1 MDKYLNRAKELE
13 SQLKTDRRYIH
24 QNAEAGMC
32 LPNTTA
38 YVKNRL
44 MEIGLEPEEICPSGL
59 SVLIKGDKPG
69 KTILLRA
76 DMDADS
82 QWGKTIIFHLRVPQM
97 LPIPVGTIF
106 ILQCFLV
113 QRRF

>member
-76 DMDADS
+76 DMDA
-82 QWGKTIIFHLRVPQM
+82 
-97 LPIPVGTIF
+97 LPMGENNNLPFKSTTNAAHTCGTIF